1 MEPPVPLNR
10 GPRRSLRSVRGPSR
24 LVAQLTLQ
32 SVARWQESP
41 PLRNSFTVWAGLGLF
56 LTVGSGLSSGWL
68 GHAIGLG
75 IGLGAGWWALTTAFL
90 FVALD
95 LARSYPSNQ
104 PLERLGVPNGLT
116 LVRAYMALPVLL
128 YAALPSQYLA
138 RDLFLSIAA
147 PIALLD
153 AADGWVARSVG
164 PVTVLGRALDPI
176 MDATFFSLSAVACL
190 ILGFVPLWLALLVLA
205 RFGIPALGFLVLYP
219 WLPRRPA
226 MVATRFGKVNT
237 FASGVCLGGSSL
249 LVLAGAPTL
258 VFDLVLG
265 AVLAATAVGQIL
277 TLARRSLVELRARA

>member
-1 MEPPVPLNR
+1 MESSAPLNR
-10 GPRRSLRSVRGPSR
+10 GPLRSLRSVRGPSR
-24 LVAQLTLQ
+24 LVAQLTRQ
-32 SVARWQESP
+32 SLARWRESSS
-41 PLRNSFTVWAGLGLF
+41 LRHSFAAWAGLGLF

-68 GHAIGLG
+68 GHRLPLGLG
-75 IGLGAGWWALTTAFL
+75 LGLGWWIVTTVFL

-95 LARSYPSNQ
+95 LSRSYPGNQ
-104 PLERLGVPNGLT
+104 PLARLGVPNGLT
-116 LVRAYMALPVLL
+116 LVRAYMALPILL

-138 RDLFLSIAA
+138 RDLFLCIAA

-153 AADGWVARSVG
+153 AADGWVARTMG

-237 FASGVCLGGSSL
+237 FASGFGLGGSSL

-258 VFDLVLG
+258 AFDLVLG